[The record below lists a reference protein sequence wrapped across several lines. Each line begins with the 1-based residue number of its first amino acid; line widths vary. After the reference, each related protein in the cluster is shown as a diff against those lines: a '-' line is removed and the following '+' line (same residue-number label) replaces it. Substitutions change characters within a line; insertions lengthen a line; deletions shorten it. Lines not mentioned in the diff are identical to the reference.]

1 MGLLPVPTKEEYID
15 EEELAPENDVE
26 GPIIEHI
33 VGGCCS
39 DPGDVA
45 GCSSYVK
52 GIRTSVFLCLFKSI
66 LQLNI
71 HHSYHIISVTEH
83 GLNLLPPPILSDD
96 ELDSVSLQLLF
107 FILLKFFNAMSVIIV
122 LNK

>member
-1 MGLLPVPTKEEYID
+1 MNNFKDAHNLANKRRAALKTMGLLPVPPKEEYID
-15 EEELAPENDVE
+15 QEEVAPENNVGE

-39 DPGDVA
+39 EPGDVA

-66 LQLNI
+66 LQ
-71 HHSYHIISVTEH
+71 
-83 GLNLLPPPILSDD
+83 
-96 ELDSVSLQLLF
+96 
-107 FILLKFFNAMSVIIV
+107 
-122 LNK
+122 